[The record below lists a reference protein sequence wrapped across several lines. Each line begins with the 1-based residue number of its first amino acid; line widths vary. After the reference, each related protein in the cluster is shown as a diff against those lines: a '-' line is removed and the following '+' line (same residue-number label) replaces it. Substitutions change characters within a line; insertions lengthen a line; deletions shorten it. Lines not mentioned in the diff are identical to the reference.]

1 CVPKSHEEDFLTLL
15 LLLHGNT
22 PQACLARERCRAVA
36 AAAEQLRGS
45 FQLYFT
51 VDAKRAQ
58 KKLLFF
64 DTEDTATVLS
74 NTREVSDP
82 IMDVYL
88 CNWPEA
94 DKEDFIMDG
103 EEVPAALVFPL
114 RRWFLDGLSV
124 WSMRNIHGLLDTRYG
139 RTWQSNCRSPNWRS
153 AQKRTSSRPWPKK
166 LPCSALD
173 VFFPRVELEV
183 EAPQVPQLR
192 AGLAAWACDLWS
204 SLDEESRPTAELCAL
219 EPEGSQE
226 AEALVSA
233 GRVNH
238 YLLGLELI
246 WPDLYCEAMVL
257 LWPAP
262 QPVRHSDTTV
272 ILSLS
277 SPGNPAVPEAALEV
291 ESFTCFRLPVRAW
304 DTPLWDVEKRHLA
317 PRAARRAAAALRRV
331 LFVVAFILLVL
342 LFKAPYCYATNVLP
356 GTGFQWLRNRSFLLL
371 LVSEVFNS
379 LSCYAAQDVP
389 QWLTLNG
396 WKVSEIEILVLIV
409 AASLPLLLHL
419 SFRALRR
426 MQVWGPWALRD
437 FACCLPAGTLLR
449 AIAMHNSGG
458 QSRSKIF
465 LAALALSVLV
475 DAMRYTAI
483 LSAMMTVLGS
493 KWNALKGC
501 YLAAC
506 LSAAAAAASPWVSQW
521 VAQQISGISLDLE
534 EEVLPDDPAALGKA
548 TISAVLP
555 LALTGYVFQV
565 AAAFFFNQEV
575 LTFKAPLQAAPEG
588 SPEAIS
594 ATAASFRT
602 DLETYQVVL
611 GGKGAET
618 YGCGEGCIEQAQ
630 GDVSR
635 AEELALDQVQ
645 AAIEESFMREPSE
658 STSRPT
664 LLSPKGG
671 AKHWDSSPKSVMPME
686 EEEGE
691 EEVPNERNDIMNA
704 RQLLAKGAE
713 AEKWT
718 SGAEKDATTKS
729 VASFDVQTEM
739 VTPSHEEE
747 SCAEDKEQEAEPWT
761 SGMPDKDATTT
772 KSVASFDV
780 QMEIVTPDEEMSP
793 CTWSRVHQKRMRRM
807 RKMRT
812 RYQWSWRPCLA
823 RRTPVSPGRDAERD
837 LANGKALTLELVA
850 HRQER
855 RRITRAAGAR
865 C

>member
-1 CVPKSHEEDFLTLL
+1 MRWAGLLPAALAAPLRTWQDAETDLPLMTKGLRMDLCEAFGGDVLGIIKEILLTGAGLEGFAETWLPRISELPGDSEVEEACALPCAAVYLFMHVAKCDPRVPGDGSGLAASFHCSEGSSDPVLTLVDQTWLLYSVIFLDWTALTASRGRIVFNLLAMVQESWQFKELPDDCSEMQKSFLEALQHSTADSAITAAAEYLAGNPEEGSCGLLASAVAWMALGEESAPAQPMNSCASLMFAQEKLKALWILNELSEAQRVGSILFGLAVPVFPALERTSMACSARMTVGGFKTEDWQTTEAEAEEEEVERAALQEIEQGQLPLPFAPDFDAADRARHLQVLAAFHDLCRELGIPYLIIRGPILGLARHHGTLPWENDGDVCVPKSHEEDFLTLL

-317 PRAARRAAAALRRV
+317 PR
-331 LFVVAFILLVL
+331 
-342 LFKAPYCYATNVLP
+342 
-356 GTGFQWLRNRSFLLL
+356 
-371 LVSEVFNS
+371 
-379 LSCYAAQDVP
+379 
-389 QWLTLNG
+389 
-396 WKVSEIEILVLIV
+396 
-409 AASLPLLLHL
+409 
-419 SFRALRR
+419 
-426 MQVWGPWALRD
+426 
-437 FACCLPAGTLLR
+437 
-449 AIAMHNSGG
+449 
-458 QSRSKIF
+458 
-465 LAALALSVLV
+465 
-475 DAMRYTAI
+475 
-483 LSAMMTVLGS
+483 
-493 KWNALKGC
+493 
-501 YLAAC
+501 
-506 LSAAAAAASPWVSQW
+506 
-521 VAQQISGISLDLE
+521 
-534 EEVLPDDPAALGKA
+534 
-548 TISAVLP
+548 
-555 LALTGYVFQV
+555 
-565 AAAFFFNQEV
+565 
-575 LTFKAPLQAAPEG
+575 
-588 SPEAIS
+588 
-594 ATAASFRT
+594 
-602 DLETYQVVL
+602 
-611 GGKGAET
+611 
-618 YGCGEGCIEQAQ
+618 
-630 GDVSR
+630 
-635 AEELALDQVQ
+635 
-645 AAIEESFMREPSE
+645 
-658 STSRPT
+658 
-664 LLSPKGG
+664 
-671 AKHWDSSPKSVMPME
+671 
-686 EEEGE
+686 
-691 EEVPNERNDIMNA
+691 
-704 RQLLAKGAE
+704 
-713 AEKWT
+713 
-718 SGAEKDATTKS
+718 
-729 VASFDVQTEM
+729 
-739 VTPSHEEE
+739 
-747 SCAEDKEQEAEPWT
+747 
-761 SGMPDKDATTT
+761 
-772 KSVASFDV
+772 
-780 QMEIVTPDEEMSP
+780 
-793 CTWSRVHQKRMRRM
+793 
-807 RKMRT
+807 
-812 RYQWSWRPCLA
+812 
-823 RRTPVSPGRDAERD
+823 
-837 LANGKALTLELVA
+837 
-850 HRQER
+850 
-855 RRITRAAGAR
+855 
-865 C
+865 

>member
-1 CVPKSHEEDFLTLL
+1 
-15 LLLHGNT
+15 
-22 PQACLARERCRAVA
+22 
-36 AAAEQLRGS
+36 
-45 FQLYFT
+45 LYFT

-246 WPDLYCEAMVL
+246 WPELYCEAMVL

-521 VAQQISGISLDLE
+521 AAQQISGISLDLE

-575 LTFKAPLQAAPEG
+575 LTFKGHGSFLPDGSGDACSSTRWFWVAKVRRHMAA
-588 SPEAIS
+588 AK
-594 ATAASFRT
+594 AALSKR
-602 DLETYQVVL
+602 
-611 GGKGAET
+611 K
-618 YGCGEGCIEQAQ
+618 
-630 GDVSR
+630 DVSR

-645 AAIEESFMREPSE
+645 AAIEESFM
-658 STSRPT
+658 PT

-739 VTPSHEEE
+739 VTPSHEE

-780 QMEIVTPDEEMSP
+780 QMEIVTPDEDVPMHLEQSP
-793 CTWSRVHQKRMRRM
+793 
-807 RKMRT
+807 
-812 RYQWSWRPCLA
+812 PEE
-823 RRTPVSPGRDAERD
+823 DEED
-837 LANGKALTLELVA
+837 E
-850 HRQER
+850 EDEDE
-855 RRITRAAGAR
+855 
-865 C
+865 